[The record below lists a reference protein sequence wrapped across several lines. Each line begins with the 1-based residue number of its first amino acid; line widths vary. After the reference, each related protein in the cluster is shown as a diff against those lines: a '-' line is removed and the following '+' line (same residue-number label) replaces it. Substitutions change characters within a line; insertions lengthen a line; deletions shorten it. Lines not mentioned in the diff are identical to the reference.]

1 MEQQAYITGAI
12 DMAINYHQNL
22 PADIKLSYS
31 ITQTSRIHYK
41 IDFEWIVAYDNHTE
55 EYITGEDFIMW
66 TYGQEV
72 QAMDH
77 IDNLLDE
84 LEKVD
89 YDENYDSKI
98 AKLEDEGQSQLD
110 SFRNK

>member
-1 MEQQAYITGAI
+1 MEQQNYIAAAVDTAI
-12 DMAINYHQNL
+12 FYHQDLSNHINL
-22 PADIKLSYS
+22 KYT

-41 IDFEWIVAYDNHTE
+41 IDFEWSVGYDTHTLEQIE
-55 EYITGEDFIMW
+55 ETDFIMW
-66 TYGQEV
+66 TYGKEED
-72 QAMDH
+72 AFIH

-84 LEKVD
+84 LEKVN
-89 YDENYDSKI
+89 YDEDYNSKL